1 MTDTPLQTGLLS
13 GPIRINGTG
22 LRAILRRIGWGGLP
36 LAIALPCAFGTG
48 AMVYLTLPVEPVRLA
63 VPMLAC
69 ASVLFVAALV
79 LARTRTALPLALLVL
94 AFAIAGYARAEWR
107 THALDHT
114 ILADRD
120 RARTVTGW
128 IEDVQRSGPWERLV
142 IRVATIEGVDAPPP
156 RIRVTASRGEFGPGD
171 AITLRAVLGP
181 PPRPAAP
188 GGYDSGFASWYA
200 GIGGSGFA
208 VSRPAEAE
216 VAMDAGRRRFAAWR
230 WSIAERVRAQMPA
243 RSGGV
248 AAALLTGDRSGIDP
262 DDAEALRA
270 AGLGHILAISG
281 LHMALMAGGVF
292 FAVTALFARIEPLA
306 RAIDPRQPAAI
317 VALIAAT
324 GYLVLSGAAIPTQR
338 AFVMTAVVLLGVL
351 SGRRAASL
359 HLVGL
364 AALAVLLFQP
374 ESIVT
379 PGFQMSFAAATA
391 LIAAFSMARRPAS
404 VPAGPIARFG
414 RFWTALAGSSLIA
427 GLATAGFAA
436 FHFHRLA
443 AYGFGANLAAMPVF
457 SLLVMPAGAIA
468 LLLMPLGLEGPV
480 LWVMGKG
487 IEWVLWVSAFA
498 HGMPGSLTPAAA
510 APGSALAVYAAG
522 FVLFVAGRG
531 GARLFGGA
539 LIALSFLFWAT
550 AQRPHAL
557 ISDGGVMIARFGDSG
572 DWSVSNRRR
581 SRFATT
587 VFLERSG
594 AIGQARPDAG
604 VTCDAIGCAGVVHGW
619 RVAFPETAEGLAED
633 CRSADLVVTRFRVRS
648 RDRES
653 CDAHLVDANQ
663 LDSGGALSVWFGQDR
678 TLRTVSVQSVRGERV
693 WTQRGDPAD
702 G

>member
-1 MTDTPLQTGLLS
+1 M
-13 GPIRINGTG
+13 
-22 LRAILRRIGWGGLP
+22 RAILRRIGWGGLP

-128 IEDVQRSGPWERLV
+128 IEDVQRSGPRERLV

-292 FAVTALFARIEPLA
+292 FAVTAL
-306 RAIDPRQPAAI
+306 
-317 VALIAAT
+317 
-324 GYLVLSGAAIPTQR
+324 
-338 AFVMTAVVLLGVL
+338 
-351 SGRRAASL
+351 
-359 HLVGL
+359 
-364 AALAVLLFQP
+364 
-374 ESIVT
+374 
-379 PGFQMSFAAATA
+379 
-391 LIAAFSMARRPAS
+391 
-404 VPAGPIARFG
+404 
-414 RFWTALAGSSLIA
+414 
-427 GLATAGFAA
+427 
-436 FHFHRLA
+436 
-443 AYGFGANLAAMPVF
+443 
-457 SLLVMPAGAIA
+457 
-468 LLLMPLGLEGPV
+468 
-480 LWVMGKG
+480 
-487 IEWVLWVSAFA
+487 
-498 HGMPGSLTPAAA
+498 
-510 APGSALAVYAAG
+510 
-522 FVLFVAGRG
+522 
-531 GARLFGGA
+531 
-539 LIALSFLFWAT
+539 
-550 AQRPHAL
+550 
-557 ISDGGVMIARFGDSG
+557 
-572 DWSVSNRRR
+572 
-581 SRFATT
+581 
-587 VFLERSG
+587 
-594 AIGQARPDAG
+594 
-604 VTCDAIGCAGVVHGW
+604 
-619 RVAFPETAEGLAED
+619 
-633 CRSADLVVTRFRVRS
+633 
-648 RDRES
+648 
-653 CDAHLVDANQ
+653 
-663 LDSGGALSVWFGQDR
+663 
-678 TLRTVSVQSVRGERV
+678 
-693 WTQRGDPAD
+693 
-702 G
+702 